1 MRCATHPNV
10 ETNLRC
16 GKCDKPICPKCMI
29 QTPVGARCREC
40 ARLKRIPTYNITPV
54 QYTKAIAVALV
65 LSIVTG
71 IVWSSLRSWLSFLYM
86 DFILALL
93 IGYAIGELVSLSINK
108 RRGTKLQVVAGLA
121 VVLSYVVSRSDLFD
135 GSIKIFVDF
144 SIWSLFALFVGVV
157 VAINK
162 LR

>member
-16 GKCDKPICPKCMI
+16 GKCDRPICPKCMV

-40 ARLKRIPTYNITPV
+40 ARLRRIPTYNITLA
-54 QYTKAIAVALV
+54 QYTKAVAVALV

-71 IVWSSLRSWLSFLYM
+71 IFWSRLRSWLSFLYL

-108 RRGTKLQVVAGLA
+108 RRGTKLQVLAGLA
-121 VVLSYVVSRSDLFD
+121 VVLSYITSRTDLVN
-135 GSIKIFVDF
+135 GSINIFVDF
-144 SIWSLFALFVGVV
+144 NIWSLFALFVGVV
-157 VAINK
+157 VAINR

>member
-16 GKCDKPICPKCMI
+16 GKCDRPICPKCMV

-40 ARLKRIPTYNITPV
+40 ARLRRIPTYNITLA
-54 QYTKAIAVALV
+54 QYTKAVAVALV

-71 IVWSSLRSWLSFLYM
+71 IFWSRLQSWLSFLYL

-108 RRGTKLQVVAGLA
+108 RRGTKLQVLAGLA
-121 VVLSYVVSRSDLFD
+121 VVLSYITSRTDLVN
-135 GSIKIFVDF
+135 GSINIFVDF
-144 SIWSLFALFVGVV
+144 NIWSLFALFVGVV
-157 VAINK
+157 VAINR